1 MDKYANK
8 YITFTINDDNGIK
21 QLKIKRKPFFYTL
34 YTILISSVL
43 LVCSF
48 IFVNIVLVQVDKDRL
63 SIELELVEFQ
73 RINEEL
79 NTLINQTQ
87 MELHEKKE
95 EISEATDYLTKI
107 ESIIGLSTENELPL
121 KQRVDIARLDSE
133 QRTTLLQLIPSG
145 SPMEKIEIS
154 SYFGYRHH
162 PILNKK
168 ALHLGI
174 DLRAPI
180 GTPVY
185 ATADGIV
192 ESATFDKYN
201 GNLITLQHIYGFKS
215 YYAHLNKTVVESG
228 TFVKKGDLIAYS
240 GNTGMSS
247 GPHLH
252 YEVRFLS
259 KSLNPLTFVK
269 WDITNYTEI
278 FEKETEI
285 SWESLVT
292 AINHIK
298 IQDPTPQ
305 LQLSLQEPK

>member
-1 MDKYANK
+1 
-8 YITFTINDDNGIK
+8 
-21 QLKIKRKPFFYTL
+21 
-34 YTILISSVL
+34 
-43 LVCSF
+43 
-48 IFVNIVLVQVDKDRL
+48 
-63 SIELELVEFQ
+63 
-73 RINEEL
+73 
-79 NTLINQTQ
+79 

>member
-1 MDKYANK
+1 MDKYANQ

-21 QLKIKRKPFFYTL
+21 QLKIKKKPLIYTI
-34 YTILISSVL
+34 YTILTS
-43 LVCSF
+43 LVILICAF
-48 IFVNIVLVQVDKDRL
+48 IFVNITLIQLDKDRL
-63 SIELELVEFQ
+63 EIELELVEFK

-79 NTLINQTQ
+79 NNLISQTQ

-107 ESIIGLSTENELPL
+107 ESIIGISTENELPL

-133 QRTTLLQLIPSG
+133 QKMTLLQLIPSG
-145 SPMEKIEIS
+145 SPMEKVDIS

-180 GTPVY
+180 GTPVF

-192 ESATFDKYN
+192 ENAAFDKFN
-201 GNLITLQHIYGFKS
+201 GNLITIQHIYGFKS
-215 YYAHLNKTVVESG
+215 YYAHLNKTVVKSG
-228 TFVKKGDLIAYS
+228 SFVKKGDLIAYS

-269 WDITNYTEI
+269 WDLTNYTEI

-305 LQLSLQEPK
+305 LQLSLQELK